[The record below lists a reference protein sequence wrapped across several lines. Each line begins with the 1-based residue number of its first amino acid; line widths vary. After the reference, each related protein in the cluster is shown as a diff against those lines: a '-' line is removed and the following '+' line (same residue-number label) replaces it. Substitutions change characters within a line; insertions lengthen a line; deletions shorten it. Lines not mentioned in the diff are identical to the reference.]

1 MHKIREDLTFGQKG
15 PQTKSLSKD
24 RCRFKRG
31 EKNIYIFLHKMC
43 FNTTK
48 NIFHKK

>member
-31 EKNIYIFLHKMC
+31 EKNIYIFY
-43 FNTTK
+43 TK
-48 NIFHKK
+48 CVLIQLRI